1 MNDIT
6 VCKYRN
12 AILAYAD
19 MSYEERSGI
28 FDKQYALTIDA
39 IRDVSPS
46 EFVKAIYPIIQ
57 PKVGELWGSN
67 VRGTKAIILE
77 AHDNTVMA
85 LERDGLKL
93 RYIINMAL
101 DDFLKLNKRI
111 GNSKYIKGLFNELD
125 YYCQLDDKM
134 EF

>member
-28 FDKQYALTIDA
+28 FDEQYALTIDA

-46 EFVKAIYPIIQ
+46 EFVKAIYPVIK
-57 PKVGELWGSN
+57 PKVGELWGSA

-77 AHDNTVMA
+77 VNDNAVTA
-85 LERDGLKL
+85 LEYDVSKL
-93 RYIINMAL
+93 RYINMAL

-125 YYCQLDDKM
+125 YYGSLDDM

>member
-1 MNDIT
+1 MNNIT

-28 FDKQYALTIDA
+28 FDEQYALTIDA

-77 AHDNTVMA
+77 AYDNTVIA
-85 LERDGLKL
+85 LEHDGLKL
-93 RYIINMAL
+93 RYINMAF
-101 DDFLKLNKRI
+101 DDFLKFNKRI
-111 GNSKYIKGLFNELD
+111 GGSKYIKGLFNELD
-125 YYCQLDDKM
+125 YYCSLDDKM

>member
-19 MSYEERSGI
+19 MSYEERSDI

-46 EFVKAIYPIIQ
+46 EFVEAIYPVI
-57 PKVGELWGSN
+57 
-67 VRGTKAIILE
+67 
-77 AHDNTVMA
+77 
-85 LERDGLKL
+85 
-93 RYIINMAL
+93 
-101 DDFLKLNKRI
+101 
-111 GNSKYIKGLFNELD
+111 
-125 YYCQLDDKM
+125 
-134 EF
+134 